1 MTQLD
6 EPVVNGWYRLPD
18 TQTFRVVTADMDH
31 EFVQIQYS
39 DGSLEGLDAEI
50 WSNSAQF
57 RLSLMKNGSVSSMTK
72 SMNLIFMSMALP
84 LLRKHLIL
92 VNYNQS
98 DFNQLFRLTSRT
110 LGNPLIL

>member
-50 WSNSAQF
+50 WSKLGAIQIEPDEEWLGELNDEVNELDFYEHGAAPA
-57 RLSLMKNGSVSSMTK
+57 TE
-72 SMNLIFMSMALP
+72 AL
-84 LLRKHLIL
+84 
-92 VNYNQS
+92 
-98 DFNQLFRLTSRT
+98 DFSEL
-110 LGNPLIL
+110 